1 MAHSF
6 SGNSII
12 PYIAGDSNGD
22 TKSLAILDAYGLITT
37 KDENFAVLLWFQK
50 GNMDNIVMI

>member
-50 GNMDNIVMI
+50 RNIDNI